1 MADPRAAVVQ
11 FPQQAQNPPAPA
23 QVQQAQNPPAPAQV
37 QQAQNPPAPVQGQ
50 AQNPLAPA
58 QIQQV
63 QNPPAPVQVQ
73 QGQNPPAPA
82 QGQAPENLPLSTKE
96 KLEVKFFMYVSVFLA
111 LFFSSP
117 RASVRNC
124 WLFANAKCC
133 LPQSENCKGLL
144 FVNVKCYWP
153 RSETR

>member
-23 QVQQAQNPPAPAQV
+23 QVQETQNPPAPAQV

-50 AQNPLAPA
+50 QAQNPLAPA
-58 QIQQV
+58 QSQQA

-73 QGQNPPAPA
+73 QGQNPHAQA
-82 QGQAPENLPLSTKE
+82 QGQAPENLPLSTEE
-96 KLEVKFFMYVSVFLA
+96 KLEVKFFIYVSVFLA
-111 LFFSSP
+111 LFFGSP

-133 LPQSENCKGLL
+133 
-144 FVNVKCYWP
+144 
-153 RSETR
+153 

>member
-1 MADPRAAVVQ
+1 MYGFLAFCEWFCFEVSNILYNSRNKQ
-11 FPQQAQNPPAPA
+11 RNPPAPA

-50 AQNPLAPA
+50 QAQNPLAPA
-58 QIQQV
+58 QIQQA

-73 QGQNPPAPA
+73 QGQNPHAQA
-82 QGQAPENLPLSTKE
+82 QGQALENLPLSTEE

-133 LPQSENCKGLL
+133 
-144 FVNVKCYWP
+144 
-153 RSETR
+153 